1 MSSMKKSQSH
11 LLSLAAKF
19 KKYANVNAE
28 DMRSDIEAGI
38 WINLR
43 NAAGQRQYGII
54 PFVQMSTDDGIN
66 LSFDISRDD
75 RTITV
80 SNLEIQPVDKANLL
94 SKYQPLVTQIKA
106 FLEKNYEVY
115 PTKKNGQDIDYN
127 HFTIHLNYPV
137 MNSSQVAQK

>member
-1 MSSMKKSQSH
+1 MKKSQSH

-28 DMRSDIEAGI
+28 DMRSDIETGI

-80 SNLEIQPVDKANLL
+80 SNLEIQPVDKTNLL